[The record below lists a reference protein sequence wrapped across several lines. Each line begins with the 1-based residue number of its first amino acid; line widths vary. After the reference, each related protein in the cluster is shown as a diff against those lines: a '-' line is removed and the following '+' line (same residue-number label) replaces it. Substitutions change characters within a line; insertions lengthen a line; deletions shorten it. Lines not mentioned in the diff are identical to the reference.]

1 MSYLISLKPGASSS
15 TSLNE
20 LIEKAAPYKGLIQNY
35 YFAKA
40 QDNQSL
46 QLLQYRNGKIEKIKT
61 W

>member
-1 MSYLISLKPGASSS
+1 LKPGASPS
-15 TSLNE
+15 TSLYE
-20 LIEKAAPYKGLIQNY
+20 LIEKATPYKGLIQNY